1 MRSISPSTRP
11 VSGRH
16 RRRLGAL
23 VGALL
28 VAAFSVP
35 AWIAA
40 PVAVD
45 AAAPR
50 VSYAATIAD
59 GRAAATAM
67 LAASGASS
75 LSIALVDHGS
85 IVWRE
90 TFGHL
95 DGPTG
100 AKPTAD
106 TLYGLGSVSKMVTT
120 AAVMT
125 LVDAGTVSLDAPVV
139 RYVPDFRMAS
149 PEYRRITVR
158 MLLDHSAGLPGA
170 DYRNFA
176 GTTPYPA
183 FEAQM
188 LADLATERLKTT
200 PGAMSVYCNECF
212 NLAQVVVARASGKPF
227 PAYVADAI
235 LAPLGMTHSRYG
247 DVPFAEGSTA
257 RAFDASTGTLTP
269 QEYPNGYGSGG
280 FFSTPTEMARLATML
295 ASGGVYD
302 GRRIL
307 SAASV
312 AEMARDQTVST
323 LDVSGP
329 LSLRFGLGW
338 DTVAERA
345 LVSVGVPGW
354 WKSGDI
360 FTYSAGLLVAPK
372 AGLSVI
378 VENAG
383 PFGRHISAQALTERV
398 MLHAL
403 VDQGTLRSV
412 PPVLGRATLPA
423 RTPTAAQLH
432 AIEGIYVRQGG
443 VAYRVDARPDG
454 SLQLAMAIGDAWTPI
469 LGPFTLR
476 SDGLFWNDG
485 DPAVAIRAATR
496 WGTTYLVGRLT
507 QGYGTAWTDA
517 PMGQHFPPGEPL
529 SPAWSAR
536 LGKTWLMTNVNPTDF
551 KWLVSPATHLA
562 TIPDLPGYL
571 DIVDPYS
578 PAPVDVGGSDTFG
591 AMCLVA
597 PVEAGRDLVDLDVVV
612 RDGEEWLRYGSFEY
626 RPAATVPA
634 LASGPSS
641 VAIGPDGR
649 AEWRMVAS
657 ASTLAVAGAK
667 DWKVFDADLA
677 PVASGSG
684 DAPKVAVSAGG
695 YVVLF
700 GAAGTTVHI
709 VR

>member
-1 MRSISPSTRP
+1 MRSISPRIPLVGRP
-11 VSGRH
+11 C
-16 RRRLGAL
+16 RRPAAL
-23 VGALL
+23 AGALL
-28 VAAFSVP
+28 IAACSMPAWVAAPSP
-35 AWIAA
+35 AAGA
-40 PVAVD
+40 SRAT
-45 AAAPR
+45 
-50 VSYAATIAD
+50 YATTIAD

-67 LAASGASS
+67 LEASGASS
-75 LSIALVDHGS
+75 VSIALVDQGS
-85 IVWRE
+85 VVWRE

-100 AKPTAD
+100 AKPTVD

-120 AAVMT
+120 SAVMK

-149 PEYRRITVR
+149 PEFRQITVR

-176 GTTPYPA
+176 GTVPYPG
-183 FEAQM
+183 FEQQI
-188 LADLATERLKTT
+188 LADLATERIKTT

-212 NLAQVVVARASGKPF
+212 NLAQIVVARASGKPF
-227 PAYVADAI
+227 PAFVADEI
-235 LAPLGMTHSRYG
+235 LRPLGMTRSRYG
-247 DVPFAEGSTA
+247 DTPFVEGSVA
-257 RAFDASTGTLTP
+257 RAFDAASGALTP
-269 QEYPNGYGSGG
+269 QEYPDGYGSGG
-280 FFSTPTEMARLATML
+280 FFSTPTEMAKLATML
-295 ASGGVYD
+295 ANGGVHD

-312 AEMARDQTVST
+312 AEMSRDQTRST

-345 LVSVGVPGW
+345 LVAAGVPGW

-372 AGLSVI
+372 AGLAVI
-378 VENAG
+378 IENAG
-383 PFGRHISAQALTERV
+383 PFGQHISAQTLAERV

-403 VDQGTLRSV
+403 VDHGTLRSV
-412 PPVLGRATLPA
+412 PRALGRVTLPK
-423 RTPTAAQLH
+423 RTPTAAQLR
-432 AIEGIYVRQGG
+432 AVEGIYVRQGG
-443 VAYRVDARPDG
+443 VAYRLTAQRDR
-454 SLQLAMAIGDAWTPI
+454 SLQLAMAVGDAWTPI

-476 SDGLFWNDG
+476 SDGLFWNDASPG
-485 DPAVAIRAATR
+485 TAIRAGTG
-496 WGTTYLVGRLT
+496 WGRTYLVGRLT

-517 PMGQHFPPGEPL
+517 PMGQRIAPGEPL
-529 SPAWSAR
+529 SAAWSAR
-536 LGKTWLMTNVNPTDF
+536 LGKTWLMTNVDPTDF

-591 AMCLVA
+591 SMFLVA

-612 RDGEEWLRYGSFEY
+612 RDGEEWLGYGSFEY

-634 LASGPSS
+634 LPSGPSS
-641 VAIGPDGR
+641 VAIDAEGR
-649 AEWRMVAS
+649 AEWRTVTGAS
-657 ASTLAVAGAK
+657 PLAIEGAAA
-667 DWKVFDADLA
+667 WKVFDAVLA
-677 PVASGSG
+677 PVASGLG
-684 DAPKVAVSAGG
+684 DASAVPVPAGG
-695 YVVLF
+695 YIVLF
-700 GAAGTTVHI
+700 GPAGTTVRV